1 MGSLAIRGAL
11 GLVVVLVELLCSV
24 PVTIVDFSLFCCG
37 ILERES
43 NPCGTVV
50 SV

>member
-11 GLVVVLVELLCSV
+11 GCEQLHCTV
-24 PVTIVDFSLFCCG
+24 PVPIVDFSLFCCG

-50 SV
+50 SVLF